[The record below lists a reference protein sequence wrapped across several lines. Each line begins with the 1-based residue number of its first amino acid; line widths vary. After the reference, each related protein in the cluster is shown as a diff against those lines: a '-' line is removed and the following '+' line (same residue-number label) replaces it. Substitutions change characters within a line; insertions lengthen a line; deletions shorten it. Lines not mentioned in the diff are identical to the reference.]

1 MSLNVNVNVFEQL
14 LRELL
19 IFTGSRTTKR
29 MLFELPKQRVEVFEL
44 GRARVLEFQRI
55 SSPETTG
62 ILEECIS
69 GARKHGELMRSQK
82 GSLEERISRT
92 RETFIAFSL
101 TLSGG
106 PELELSRL
114 RQKPRPPYSVDS
126 TQIRKMCRY
135 VCKAGAAAQGI
146 RSGFWAKSI
155 EVEEANNSSQISTM
169 PFSRSITSRRP
180 FSRVLLLP
188 NPNSLLSSEASL
200 HRNLMPPPPPP
211 LPFSPKTKTAI
222 FSTKIR
228 DKTLLYIFIVAGARQ
243 HSQSQITREV
253 AEDAES
259 EVLLAYDGVS
269 GVCADGVDGEWWS
282 SGWKL
287 KKRWEAAEEGGRRKE
302 EGGNIMLMDRAGY
315 SRIDIPGYTP
325 LFKPSWSERHFKLFP
340 HCSAGEKVYDSDFV
354 VRSSTETF
362 NLRFAILPKAKCSC
376 LESSTT
382 QSRLNGM
389 VSSLRVSFLNGTSSR
404 HKLGNILT
412 IASDWSLDSSQSD
425 AGTRTT
431 HEED

>member
-269 GVCADGVDGEWWS
+269 GVCADGVDGEWWRK
-282 SGWKL
+282 GG
-287 KKRWEAAEEGGRRKE
+287 KRRRKE
-302 EGGNIMLMDRAGY
+302 EGGNIMLMDSAGY
-315 SRIDIPGYTP
+315 SPDRYTRIYPPVQT
-325 LFKPSWSERHFKLFP
+325 
-340 HCSAGEKVYDSDFV
+340 FV
-354 VRSSTETF
+354 VRKTLQIVRPERS
-362 NLRFAILPKAKCSC
+362 SC